1 MSTDRAKRYAANRA
15 IEDDKRAGCLFCRSK
30 KFLTVDHLSGDESD
44 GNPANLAWLCKSC
57 NTRKGAAFRK
67 AGIGRL
73 THQYNPKSRRN
84 DFTSERIKAHE
95 RYEAGRSRPQ
105 ITVYRGFHIKHTPG
119 TKHYFVEDWTAA
131 GSNIFPSLAKAKAA
145 VDFYFQVRDE
155 PNPDLGLSPQER
167 KNFQQ
172 LGFDFPP
179 RGEYD
184 AARSADRKRRQ
195 SSHATAIRDRREA
208 RQAEARRKKADR
220 VAEQKQLREGISR
233 LGLDLQRARKAGDK
247 EATRELVAE
256 INDLTSDLRRN
267 PAGIRSARQWQEAV
281 NAVVGAPSY
290 MSTESA
296 ASRIRATGPAARRK
310 FGAVSLRNPAG
321 VPTYAQ
327 YAFAVSGY
335 NHGQGDPALSEI
347 IHRTPKAKRA
357 EYARRIAGAKR
368 SHGTEHLTGTSRTSV
383 PF

>member
-1 MSTDRAKRYAANRA
+1 MTTDRAKRYAANRA
-15 IEDDKRAGCLFCRSK
+15 IEDYKRAGCLFCRSK

-57 NTRKGAAFRK
+57 NTRKGAAFAK
-67 AGIGRL
+67 AGIGRR
-73 THQYNPKSRRN
+73 TVQY
-84 DFTSERIKAHE
+84 
-95 RYEAGRSRPQ
+95 
-105 ITVYRGFHIKHTPG
+105 
-119 TKHYFVEDWTAA
+119 
-131 GSNIFPSLAKAKAA
+131 
-145 VDFYFQVRDE
+145 
-155 PNPDLGLSPQER
+155 NPDLGLSPQER

-208 RQAEARRKKADR
+208 RQAEARRKRADR
-220 VAEQKQLREGISR
+220 IAEQKQLREGISR

-247 EATRELVAE
+247 EAARELTAE